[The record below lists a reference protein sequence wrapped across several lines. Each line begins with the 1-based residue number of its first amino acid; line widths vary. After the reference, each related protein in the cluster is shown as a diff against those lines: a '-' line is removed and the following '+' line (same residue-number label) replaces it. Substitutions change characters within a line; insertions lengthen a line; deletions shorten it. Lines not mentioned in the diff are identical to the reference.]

1 MTTRN
6 VYGAPIPALELTAG
20 AGVQVALLVALS
32 AGVGLRPVG
41 WAAGAVY
48 GTLALV
54 LLGFALRRSWPR
66 SIGHAN
72 RVTLVRA
79 VLVGGVTALV
89 ADSLVDRI
97 PTAVIVSIAAVALVL
112 DAVDGIV
119 ARRTGTATPLG
130 ARFDM
135 EVDAFLLLVL
145 GVFVAQSLGWWV
157 LAIGLMRYAFFVAGK
172 LLPWLRA
179 QLPASQAR
187 KVVAAT
193 QGVVLV
199 VVSSHALPVAGLFV
213 GAALAL
219 LVWSFGRDVVW
230 LWRAR
235 TPVSAGV
242 PTGESGQSRWDEAQI
257 GGLRDEGRD
266 RAGHRHHGL
275 GDDPQPG
282 ARRVRRDRVEPH

>member
-1 MTTRN
+1 
-6 VYGAPIPALELTAG
+6 LELTAG

-48 GTLALV
+48 GALALV
-54 LLGFALRRSWPR
+54 LLGFALRRSWPH

-89 ADSLVDRI
+89 ADSLVDQF

-119 ARRTGTATPLG
+119 ARRTGTVTPLG

-135 EVDAFLLLVL
+135 EVDAFLILVL
-145 GVFVAQSLGWWV
+145 SVFVAQSLGWWV
-157 LAIGLMRYAFFVAGK
+157 LVIGLLRYLFLVAGK
-172 LLPWLRA
+172 LASWLREP
-179 QLPASQAR
+179 LPTSQAR
-187 KVVAAT
+187 KVVAAV

-199 VVSSHALPVAGLFV
+199 VASSGALPGAAFFV

-230 LWRAR
+230 LWHAR
-235 TPVSAGV
+235 TP
-242 PTGESGQSRWDEAQI
+242 
-257 GGLRDEGRD
+257 
-266 RAGHRHHGL
+266 
-275 GDDPQPG
+275 
-282 ARRVRRDRVEPH
+282 

>member
-1 MTTRN
+1 
-6 VYGAPIPALELTAG
+6 
-20 AGVQVALLVALS
+20 VQVAVLVALS
-32 AGVGLRPVG
+32 AGVGLHPVG

-54 LLGFALRRSWPR
+54 LLGFALRHSWPR

-112 DAVDGIV
+112 DGVDGIV
-119 ARRTGTATPLG
+119 ARRTGSVTEVG

-135 EVDAFLLLVL
+135 EVDAFLILVL
-145 GVFVAQSLGWWV
+145 SVFVAQSLGWWV
-157 LAIGLMRYAFFVAGK
+157 LTIGLLRYVFWVAGK
-172 LLPWLRA
+172 LAPWLRA
-179 QLPASQAR
+179 ALPASQAR

-193 QGVVLV
+193 EGVVLV
-199 VVSSHALPVAGLFV
+199 VASSGALPAADVVV
-213 GAALAL
+213 GVALAL

-230 LWRAR
+230 LWHAR
-235 TPVSAGV
+235 TPVRVGV
-242 PTGESGQSRWDEAQI
+242 SDGKSGQSRWV
-257 GGLRDEGRD
+257 GGAD
-266 RAGHRHHGL
+266 RRT
-275 GDDPQPG
+275 P
-282 ARRVRRDRVEPH
+282 